1 MAQIIQLC
9 RPGRRVILSEIAFRL
24 NGTLKRFPNYR
35 CKRQSL
41 NFASFALMCAILFGA
56 SVLSP
61 TSATAQATP
70 LASGDLAVLE
80 RAYETAFAEVFRD
93 PGNLDKSF
101 AFAKI
106 AIKLENF
113 EAAISA
119 LERMLLVNP
128 DLPRVRLELGVLY
141 YRLGSFQL
149 AKTYLLR
156 AIEGDDVPGEVRTRV
171 ERFLIEIENRLSQH
185 QVSGSFYGGVRR
197 QSNANAGP
205 SSTAV
210 LANGIDAVLGDEFT
224 ETIDQNVFLTA
235 SARHIY
241 DLQSQSGT
249 TFETGATAYAS
260 QQRSQHSLDLL
271 FLEINSGPR
280 FPLESELA
288 RNASTR
294 PFLSLEV
301 VGLADARYM
310 TTYGLGGT
318 IKGDFGQHL
327 MGEFSLRHKERRFRD
342 SGARP
347 TNSDQN
353 GGESSLRLNTRLAL
367 NSDNIIDM
375 TVAAK
380 TLTATDHHFA
390 NREFSALLGYT
401 LNYEGIRLDNKAGPW
416 SSSLS
421 FERKFID
428 YKEFD
433 TAVDPTNKRDDHQWR
448 ANFLTAVP
456 ISKDWSI
463 ILNLQRII
471 ANSSLLNY
479 QYHNNIASLGAS
491 FKF

>member
-1 MAQIIQLC
+1 M
-9 RPGRRVILSEIAFRL
+9 SEIAFRL
-24 NGTLKRFPNYR
+24 NGTRKRISDLSRPDYR
-35 CKRQSL
+35 RIFQYRY
-41 NFASFALMCAILFGA
+41 FARLAVLCTVLFGA
-56 SVLSP
+56 VNLAA
-61 TSATAQATP
+61 TTASAQTTN
-70 LASGDLAVLE
+70 LASGDRAALE
-80 RAYETAFAEVFRD
+80 RAYEAAFAEVFRD
-93 PGNLDKSF
+93 PGDLDKSF

-106 AIKLENF
+106 AIKLDNF

-141 YRLGSFQL
+141 FRLGSFQL

-156 AIEGDDVPGEVRTRV
+156 AIEGEDVPGEVRTRV
-171 ERFLIEIENRLSQH
+171 ERFLVEIENRLSQH
-185 QVSGSFYGGVRR
+185 QISGSFYGGLRW

-210 LANGIDAVLGDEFT
+210 KANGIDAVLGDEFT
-224 ETIDQNVFLTA
+224 ETIDQNVFLTG
-235 SARHIY
+235 SLRHVY
-241 DLQSQSGT
+241 DMQSQSGAT
-249 TFETGATAYAS
+249 YETGATAYAS
-260 QQRSQHSLDLL
+260 QQRSQNDLDLV

-280 FPLESELA
+280 FPLETELA
-288 RNASTR
+288 QNASTR

-318 IKGDFGQHL
+318 VKGNFGQHF

-342 SGARP
+342 SADRP

-353 GGESSLRLNTRLAL
+353 GGESSLRLNTRIAF

-390 NREFSALLGYT
+390 NREFSATLGYT
-401 LNYEGIRLDNKAGPW
+401 MNYEGYRLDDKAGPW
-416 SSSLS
+416 STSMS

-448 ANFLTAVP
+448 ANFLTAIP
-456 ISKDWSI
+456 ISEEWSFI
-463 ILNLQRII
+463 FNLQRIV
-471 ANSSLLNY
+471 ANSSLINY

-491 FKF
+491 FRF